1 MTGFGRF
8 SVNEARKIINNFSVA
23 PFVYS
28 LLFYYTLCK
37 ALVNKIPPSIA
48 EAMISQ
54 IVASNTRI

>member
-28 LLFYYTLCK
+28 LIFIFIKITFTLKKK
-37 ALVNKIPPSIA
+37 ASLNKYR
-48 EAMISQ
+48 Q
-54 IVASNTRI
+54 IKSEFATFS

>member
-28 LLFYYTLCK
+28 LNSRDFTRECF
-37 ALVNKIPPSIA
+37 VII
-48 EAMISQ
+48 
-54 IVASNTRI
+54 IVHFESFH